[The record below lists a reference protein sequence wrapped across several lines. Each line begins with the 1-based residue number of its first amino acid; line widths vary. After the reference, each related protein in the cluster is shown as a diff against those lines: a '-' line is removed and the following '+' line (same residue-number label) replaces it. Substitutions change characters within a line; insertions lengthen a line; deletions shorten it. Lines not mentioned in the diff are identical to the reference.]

1 MNLFLREKNYKNE
14 IQGIVVLS
22 FALLT
27 FLSLISYHREDCSFF
42 NLSLNLSHPHNYIG
56 WLGAYWSHL
65 QYYLL
70 GLGTWGIP
78 ALVGFWGWTKLR
90 NIPFSYRSKIWG
102 WILLECAIIVGV
114 SLLNQGGLLGHLEKG
129 NWFRDDIIPS
139 NWLEKKFQGG
149 GLVGRVG
156 AILFLRYFGKTGSY
170 LLVITAFLVGFTITT
185 GFSPVNVGGVL
196 SHWWSFLKKEKK
208 PPRLINS
215 GKVTENKSLVSS
227 SVGKVEV
234 TQEAENPVSL
244 FGEKKYILPPLSLL
258 EDTPPE
264 EAVSPEE
271 NLEESAR
278 LLEKTLSDFGVE
290 TEVVKVE
297 PGPVITRYEL
307 RPRPGVK
314 IHNIVSLADDIA
326 LAMRATQVHILAPI
340 PGKAAVG
347 IEIPNQKISTV
358 YLKEIL
364 QTKEFQNSSSGIPL
378 PLGKN
383 VAGEP
388 IISDLTRMPHLLI
401 AGTTGSGKS
410 IFMKSLITGLLFHF
424 PPQKI
429 NFLLIDPKMVELSV
443 FNNLP
448 HLIAPVVTDCRK
460 VTGYFQKIVNE
471 MEERYRLLARLG
483 VRDIESYHSLI
494 STSSKIKGEMPEM
507 DSLSPTTE
515 KNLSSED
522 IPKEPISPLPGTA
535 SFPYILV
542 VIDELADLMII
553 AAREIEETLIRLA
566 QMSRAV
572 GIHLI
577 VATQRPSVDVITGL
591 IKANFPARIS
601 FQVSSKV
608 DSRTILDTSGAER
621 LLGKGDMLLLDA
633 RTPKPVRIQAPFI
646 SDEGI
651 MRVVNFIGQQREP
664 RYYFPEEE
672 ISAVHQKVEVR
683 DELFLRAV
691 ELVLERG
698 QATANYL
705 QTRLGIG
712 QPRAARL
719 IYLMEQEGIIGP
731 ARGTK
736 PREILVNRDYLEKS
750 KSQAKNQL

>member
-1 MNLFLREKNYKNE
+1 MKLFLHQKNPGNE
-14 IQGIVVLS
+14 IQGVALLS

-27 FLSLISYHREDCSFF
+27 FLSLISYHRDDCSFF
-42 NLSLNLSHPHNYIG
+42 NLSLNLSRSHNYIG

-65 QYYLL
+65 LYYLL
-70 GLGTWGIP
+70 GLAAWGIP
-78 ALVGFWGWTKLR
+78 VILGFLGWMKLR
-90 NIPFSYRSKIWG
+90 GFPFSSRSKIWG
-102 WILLECAIIVGV
+102 WILLGCGLMVGI
-114 SLLNQGGLLGHLEKG
+114 SLLNREELLGHLIQG
-129 NWFRDDIIPS
+129 NWFRDDIVPS
-139 NWLEKKFQGG
+139 NLLEERFQGG
-149 GLVGRVG
+149 GLIGRAG
-156 AILFLRYFGKTGSY
+156 ALLLLRYCGISGSY
-170 LLVITAFLVGFTITT
+170 LLAITAFLIGLIATT
-185 GFSPVNVGGVL
+185 GFSLVKGGEIL
-196 SHWWSFLKKEKK
+196 KQWWSRGSKESRRVIT
-208 PPRLINS
+208 PER
-215 GKVTENKSLVSS
+215 KVPEKESLLSS
-227 SVGKVEV
+227 SMRQAEV
-234 TQEAENPVSL
+234 TLGPES
-244 FGEKKYILPPLSLL
+244 GEGPSEEKGYILPPLSLL
-258 EDTPPE
+258 EDVPSE
-264 EAVSPEE
+264 EAVIPDE

-307 RPRPGVK
+307 RPHPGVK

-347 IEIPNQKISTV
+347 IEVPNRKIATV

-364 QTKEFQNSSSGIPL
+364 GTKEFQQASSGIVL
-378 PLGKN
+378 PFGKN

-388 IISDLTRMPHLLI
+388 VVADLTRMPHLLI

-410 IFMKSLITGLLFHF
+410 VFMKSLITGLLFRF
-424 PPQKI
+424 SPQKI

-448 HLIAPVVTDCRK
+448 HLIAPVVTDSRK
-460 VTGYFQKIVNE
+460 ATTYFQRIVEE
-471 MEERYRLLARLG
+471 MEQRYRLLARAG
-483 VRDIESYHSLI
+483 VRDIGGYHSLI
-494 STSSKIKGEMPEM
+494 SASPDTNREMVEK
-507 DSLSPTTE
+507 DSPDSIFRE
-515 KNLSSED
+515 VSSSEG
-522 IPKEPISPLPGTA
+522 ILEGKGV
-535 SFPYILV
+535 FPYILV
-542 VIDELADLMII
+542 VIDELADLMVV
-553 AAREIEETLIRLA
+553 AAREVEEALIRLA

-601 FQVSSKV
+601 FQVSSKI
-608 DSRTILDTSGAER
+608 DSRTILDMSGAER
-621 LLGKGDMLLLDA
+621 LLGKGDMLFLDA
-633 RTPKPVRIQAPFI
+633 GSSKPVRIQAPFV
-646 SDEGI
+646 SDAEI
-651 MRVVNFIGQQREP
+651 MRVVDFVCQQGKP
-664 RYYFPEEE
+664 RYHFKEEE
-672 ISAVHQKVEVR
+672 ISNARQRLEVR

-691 ELVLERG
+691 ELILEKG

-736 PREILVNRDYLEKS
+736 PREILVGRDYLEKL
-750 KSQAKNQL
+750 KLR